1 VPVGLALTCAVAV
14 LLAVAGS
21 VLLHES
27 RKSIAGLPGPRRQP
41 MMRVPGSELFTLIYP
56 RSYSLELNIFL
67 YCNITVVR
75 VVDNIDSGEYILS
88 ID

>member
-1 VPVGLALTCAVAV
+1 
-14 LLAVAGS
+14 
-21 VLLHES
+21 
-27 RKSIAGLPGPRRQP
+27 